1 MLIEQGSYL
10 YVYVITRD
18 FGFAPNPF
26 SGLCTLATCKPKI
39 RAGAIVGDWI
49 LGIGGSDIKVASRKC
64 IVLMKVTEKISFLEY
79 WGNPTYS
86 RKKPLRNGSLVRLV
100 GDNIYHKD
108 ANGNWIQEDSHH
120 SNPDG
125 TPNLYNLKRD
135 TAISDRVLISNHFL
149 YFGAAA
155 ITVDLQPIGY
165 QNSIGH
171 KKVDLTESNNGGA
184 LIASVFN
191 AYRDK
196 LNMVISDPCQ
206 FMYSHKRADQQ
217 TGKLS

>member
-64 IVLMKVTEKISFLEY
+64 IVLMKVTEKISFLGY

-125 TPNLYNLKRD
+125 TPTYYNW
-135 TAISDRVLISNHFL
+135 N
-149 YFGAAA
+149 GAKA
-155 ITVDLQPIGY
+155 V
-165 QNSIGH
+165 S
-171 KKVDLTESNNGGA
+171 E
-184 LIASVFN
+184 
-191 AYRDK
+191 
-196 LNMVISDPCQ
+196 
-206 FMYSHKRADQQ
+206 RAWF
-217 TGKLS
+217 